1 MMPFGHKDHPLCE
14 DEIATGGEDWYRP
27 QRSGDAEG
35 EQEVWQ
41 RVTGDARCIQSPSH
55 QKARQ

>member
-1 MMPFGHKDHPLCE
+1 MLAVIG
-14 DEIATGGEDWYRP
+14 
-27 QRSGDAEG
+27 AEG

-41 RVTGDARCIQSPSH
+41 RVTGDARCIRSPSH